1 MGTLYIVST
10 PIGNLKDITLRTIE
24 MLKLV
29 DYILCEDTR
38 VTGKLLK
45 QYQIEKLLVSFN
57 EFNEDSKAASVIG
70 DLTLGKNIA
79 LVSDA
84 GTPLISDPGYKLIRA
99 SIAAG
104 VKIESIPGPCAVIT
118 ALVVSGKPPDKF
130 LSLGYLPKKQSKR
143 KQILKALCT
152 VLASMEDNHLK
163 PTVIFYESPYRLVKT
178 LTDIKE
184 VFGDV
189 DIVICRELTKL
200 HEEVRREKIS
210 LSIDHFSKV
219 SPRGEFTIVL

>member
-10 PIGNLKDITLRTIE
+10 PIGNLKDITLRAIE
-24 MLKLV
+24 TLKQV

-104 VKIESIPGPCAVIT
+104 VKIESIPGPSAVIT
-118 ALVVSGKPPDKF
+118 ALAVSGKPPDKF
-130 LSLGYLPKKQSKR
+130 LFLGYLPKKQGKR
-143 KQILKALCT
+143 KQILKALFT
-152 VLASMEDNHLK
+152 TLANMADNHLK
-163 PTVIFYESPYRLVKT
+163 PTVIFYESPYRFVKT

-189 DIVICRELTKL
+189 DIVVCRELTKL
-200 HEEVRREKIS
+200 HEEVRREKVS
-210 LSIDHFSKV
+210 KSIEHFTKV
-219 SPRGEFTIVL
+219 TPRGEFTIVI